1 MNRISHRVEY
11 FFFWLFRGALLLMPF
26 PWIQRTG
33 RFLGG
38 AFYRVMPAR
47 RAITLDNLRHAFPGS
62 TEAGLKT
69 IAKGA
74 FENFGIAM
82 SEFLC
87 FSKLDRPG
95 LETLLHFNENRPHFE
110 AIARGG
116 ALIYLTGHFGNWELS
131 GVGSAAL
138 SGVPYLVIVKTQSN
152 RLVDRV
158 VTSLRCS
165 FGNNVVPMD
174 RAIREC
180 LTTLKSGG
188 VVALAPDQSASRESD
203 FIPFFGREVAT
214 FRGPAAFALKAGV
227 PVMMGFVIRRPDY
240 TYDFVLEQV
249 PGADLVGATDE
260 NVRELTRR
268 HVNVLE
274 RYVRLH
280 PDHWLWMHRRWKHI
294 VPPEGVEGSGH
305 DGP

>member
-1 MNRISHRVEY
+1 MNPIAHRVEY
-11 FFFWLFRGALLLMPF
+11 LFFSLFRNCLLMMPF

-33 RFLGG
+33 RYLG
-38 AFYRVMPAR
+38 RVFFHLMPGR

-62 TEAGLKT
+62 SEADLRT
-69 IAKGA
+69 VARGA

-87 FSKLDRPG
+87 FSKLGTTALKNLMHYDENPRP
-95 LETLLHFNENRPHFE
+95 FE
-110 AIARGG
+110 ELARGG
-116 ALIYLTGHFGNWELS
+116 GMVYLTGHFGNWELS

-138 SGVPYLVIVKTQSN
+138 AGVPYLVIVKTQAN

-158 VTSLRCS
+158 VTAMRCQ
-165 FGNNVVPMD
+165 FGNRVVPME

-180 LTTLKSGG
+180 LTVLKHGG

-227 PVMMGFVIRRPDY
+227 PVKMGFVVRRPDY
-240 TYDFVLEQV
+240 SYDFILEDV
-249 PGADLVGATDE
+249 PAADLRGATEE

-268 HVNVLE
+268 HVNLLE
-274 RYVRLH
+274 RHVRAH
-280 PDHWLWMHRRWKHI
+280 PDHWLWMHRRWKHLG
-294 VPPEGVEGSGH
+294 PTADAEGGGGA
-305 DGP
+305 GP